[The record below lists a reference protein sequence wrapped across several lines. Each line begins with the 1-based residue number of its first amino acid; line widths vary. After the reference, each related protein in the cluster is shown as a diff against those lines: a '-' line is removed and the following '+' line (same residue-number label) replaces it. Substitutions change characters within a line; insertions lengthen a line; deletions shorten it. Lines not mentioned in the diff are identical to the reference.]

1 MLPKLIF
8 IIGAACSGKSSFI
21 RAIDAADYIC
31 LDDVKPLYKIF
42 KADELRRRNLKEF
55 REFIVKNHLE
65 SFCAED
71 KTNSIAVDG
80 GGYRITNP
88 AVWDYILQ
96 ITASE
101 IIQGGKY
108 IIEFS
113 RGLDDA
119 YIRAFNISAEDV
131 YKRSLLNVI
140 EHISPDFINDALI
153 INIYSDFTKRFA
165 RNYQRRANG
174 GHFVNEKSMSTIYKS
189 DIFAFEHF
197 DSNTGVFDVGTFK
210 IPVYSFENK
219 DCSDMRV
226 ANETFMSHYKAALN
240 FYARIKNER

>member
-21 RAIDAADYIC
+21 RAIDADDYIC

-42 KADELRRRNLKEF
+42 KADELLRKNPKEF
-55 REFIVKNHLE
+55 REFVVKNHLE
-65 SFCAED
+65 SFYAED
-71 KTNSIAVDG
+71 KANSIAIDS
-80 GGYRITNP
+80 GGYRIINP

-101 IIQGGKY
+101 IVRGLKY

-113 RGLDDA
+113 RGLDEA
-119 YIRAFNISAEDV
+119 YINTFDISAKDV
-131 YKRSLLNVI
+131 YKRAFLNII
-140 EHISPDFINDALI
+140 EHISSDFINEALI
-153 INIYSDFTKRFA
+153 INIYSDFMKRFT
-165 RNYQRRANG
+165 RNYQRRDNG

-189 DIFAFEHF
+189 DIFAFDHF
-197 DSNTGVFDVGTFK
+197 DANTGVFNVGAFR
-210 IPVYSFENK
+210 IPVYSFENR

-226 ANETFMSHYKAALN
+226 ANETFVSHYNEALN
-240 FYARIKNER
+240 FYARIKNEK

>member
-8 IIGAACSGKSSFI
+8 IIGTSCSGKSSFI

-55 REFIVKNHLE
+55 REFIVKNNLE

-140 EHISPDFINDALI
+140 EYISPDFINDALI

-197 DSNTGVFDVGTFK
+197 DSNTGVFVVGTFK

>member
-21 RAIDAADYIC
+21 RAIDADDYIC

-42 KADELRRRNLKEF
+42 KADELLRKNPKEF
-55 REFIVKNHLE
+55 REFVVKNHLE
-65 SFCAED
+65 SFYAED
-71 KTNSIAVDG
+71 KANSIAIDS
-80 GGYRITNP
+80 GGYRIINP

-101 IIQGGKY
+101 IVRGLKY

-113 RGLDDA
+113 RGLDEA
-119 YIRAFNISAEDV
+119 YINTFDISAKDV
-131 YKRSLLNVI
+131 YKRAFLNII
-140 EHISPDFINDALI
+140 EHISSDFINDALI
-153 INIYSDFTKRFA
+153 INIYSDFMKRFT
-165 RNYQRRANG
+165 RNYQRRDNG

-189 DIFAFEHF
+189 DIFAFDHF
-197 DSNTGVFDVGTFK
+197 DANTGVFNVGAFR
-210 IPVYSFENK
+210 IPVYSFENR

-226 ANETFMSHYKAALN
+226 ANETFVSHYNEALN
-240 FYARIKNER
+240 FYARIKNEK